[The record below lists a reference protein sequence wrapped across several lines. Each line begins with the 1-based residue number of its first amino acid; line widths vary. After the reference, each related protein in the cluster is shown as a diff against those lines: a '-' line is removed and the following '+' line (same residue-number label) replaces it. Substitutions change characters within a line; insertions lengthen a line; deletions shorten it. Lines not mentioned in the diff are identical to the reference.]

1 LSDGQHLE
9 DVSVSLA
16 GRYPYL
22 CWFFVEISS
31 WFSWYV
37 FVNSN
42 SFSVFQAESCT
53 NVPLV
58 QSLSSMICMVGVKR
72 FRLWPMRGNYCCFFQ
87 FCTCRDD
94 DAGTK
99 HCVKLSYANY

>member
-1 LSDGQHLE
+1 LSEGQHLE

-16 GRYPYL
+16 GRHHYL
-22 CWFFVEISS
+22 CWFFVEISC
-31 WFSWYV
+31 WFCWYV

-58 QSLSSMICMVGVKR
+58 QSLSSMICMVVVLR
-72 FRLWPMRGNYCCFFQ
+72 FRLWSMRGTYCQWWNQEIKFGG
-87 FCTCRDD
+87 
-94 DAGTK
+94 AAK
-99 HCVKLSYANY
+99 KK